1 MVNRNRQESDN
12 QTGKCE
18 HWKLSDS
25 CQDKLMPMYFKVTEG
40 LKARESCF

>member
-1 MVNRNRQESDN
+1 MVNQNRQESDN

-25 CQDKLMPMYFKVTEG
+25 CQDKLMQMYLKVNEG
-40 LKARESCF
+40 LKTRKRRF